1 MDTLHLIFQVG
12 GRCATFFYSPIDL
25 CPEMSRFPV
34 FRGMRMCAL
43 RLLFFLFSLFAFS
56 QVDVDAQTRVVRR
69 LGDVRSIYVDRDSF
83 DIADAPC
90 GKRVNGVWEPCNSV
104 KKKRLKF
111 LDALERWIGKYGIKV
126 AKDAASADAVL
137 RGLIPMSDHQLDYD
151 PTKLRNRSR
160 GDILEAEDLEDWHIE
175 AWLESPTGA
184 TLWESGTVD
193 APKPAYG
200 FSTVGKIEAKELV
213 KEIEYSIRK
222 DR

>member
-1 MDTLHLIFQVG
+1 MRKTTVVVLLS
-12 GRCATFFYSPIDL
+12 FF
-25 CPEMSRFPV
+25 
-34 FRGMRMCAL
+34 AL
-43 RLLFFLFSLFAFS
+43 LAFFTIESA
-56 QVDVDAQTRVVRR
+56 AQARAVRR
-69 LGDVRSIYVDRDSF
+69 LGDVRSIYVERDSF

-137 RGLIPMSDHQLDYD
+137 RGLITMSEYQLDYD

-175 AWLESPTGA
+175 AWLETSSGTM
-184 TLWESGTVD
+184 LWESGKVN

-200 FSTVGKIEAKELV
+200 FSTVDKVEAKELA
-213 KEIEYSIRK
+213 KEIEYSIRN

>member
-1 MDTLHLIFQVG
+1 MRKTGTLVFLIHF
-12 GRCATFFYSPIDL
+12 
-25 CPEMSRFPV
+25 
-34 FRGMRMCAL
+34 AL
-43 RLLFFLFSLFAFS
+43 LAFLSTES
-56 QVDVDAQTRVVRR
+56 DAQSRAVRR
-69 LGDVRSIYVDRDSF
+69 LGDVYSIYFDRNSF

-90 GKRVNGVWEPCNSV
+90 GKKVNGVWEPCDSA
-104 KKKRLKF
+104 KKKRVKF
-111 LDALERWIGKYGIKV
+111 LNALERWIGKYGIRV

-137 RGLIPMSDHQLDYD
+137 KGLITMSDYHMDYD

-175 AWLESPTGA
+175 AWLENSAGNN
-184 TLWESGTVD
+184 LWESGTVN

-200 FSTVGKIEAKELV
+200 WSTVSKIKGKELA